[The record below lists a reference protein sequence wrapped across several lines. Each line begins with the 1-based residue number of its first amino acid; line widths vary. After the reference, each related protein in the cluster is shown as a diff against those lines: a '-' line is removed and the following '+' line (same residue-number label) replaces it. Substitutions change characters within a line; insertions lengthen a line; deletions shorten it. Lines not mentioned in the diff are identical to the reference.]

1 METSQ
6 TGQGDGLDE
15 NVIEGEVPTLAR
27 ATCAFRTKGARHV
40 STIQHKV
47 SSTQRTAGFNEIQE
61 WTSSLILPHRIHVCH
76 INGSTFTINIP
87 PMLAY
92 IPYMDPSWVL
102 FIVKPMGHWGCSD
115 HVNKEFWSES
125 EWRIRFNDTPSRQGP
140 LTIHGT
146 PTYSS
151 NSERSQ
157 EFWHT
162 YIQCGG
168 P

>member
-27 ATCAFRTKGARHV
+27 ATCAFGTKGARHV

-76 INGSTFTINIP
+76 IDGSTFTINIL

-102 FIVKPMGHWGCSD
+102 FIVKPMGHWGCSEHD
-115 HVNKEFWSES
+115 KQGVLI
-125 EWRIRFNDTPSRQGP
+125 RIGVEDPIQWYSFQTRTPDNTWDPNIFQQFRKISGV
-140 LTIHGT
+140 L
-146 PTYSS
+146 
-151 NSERSQ
+151 
-157 EFWHT
+157 T